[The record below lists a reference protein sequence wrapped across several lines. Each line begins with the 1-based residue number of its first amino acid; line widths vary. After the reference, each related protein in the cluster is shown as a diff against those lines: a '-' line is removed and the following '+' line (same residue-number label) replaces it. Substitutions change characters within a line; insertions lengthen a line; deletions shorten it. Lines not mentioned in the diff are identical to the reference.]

1 MTSIL
6 LLFVITIISANIG
19 IITNTAINSSQL
31 VYAHNFVPA
40 IAASFLTRINQIRV
54 QMLLVENNIPL
65 NLSLAKQH
73 AEIASELFDNNTQ
86 NDLYYNAEGNNGL
99 AQKISEDIPFALSNL
114 QKAVG
119 MISTVTASSS
129 NQLEQ
134 QTTTSSIIIK
144 QIKEMVNNIN
154 NILDKAVSVRIDK
167 YDLTNSTVHA
177 LVIADIT
184 EKAYNDYSYAYGIKP
199 VMFSGSSMM
208 MNMGSGMGM
217 GMMGSGSNANS
228 SATNSSTMSLL
239 PVTND
244 NNNNNSTTIN
254 TTAYQQAQ
262 GLATRALQIFNNDLK
277 PTSSVNSSLSS
288 SANAPPASTNSN
300 SNITTASI
308 SKIESNLIQL
318 KNAIESKAPVMDV
331 MKIVHGDIHP
341 SLLISY
347 NLQLRR

>member
-184 EKAYNDYSYAYGIKP
+184 EKTYNDYSYAYGIKP